1 MKKILIRAGVL
12 LAVFLCGVAAFS
24 SLMNHQSTDNKTDME
39 TASSP
44 SMAMIINDTEVNRM
58 YAYADEMDVSFVR
71 DSITPLDT
79 DRTLEVSITPN
90 GREIDSLVYEVMTLD
105 GESVIENDKIR
116 NFTEEEDGR
125 LTVQLTLSQPILMNQ
140 EYSLSSSR
148 ALQMPVDNSPVKSV
162 FSVLQSCS

>member
-1 MKKILIRAGVL
+1 MKKKLIRAGIL

-44 SMAMIINDTEVNRM
+44 SMAMIIDDTEVNRM
-58 YAYADEMDVSFVR
+58 YAYADEMDVNFVR
-71 DSITPLDT
+71 DSLTPLDT

-90 GREIDSLVYEVMTLD
+90 GREIDSLVYEVTSLD

-125 LTVQLTLSQPILMNQ
+125 LTVQFTLSQPILMNQ
-140 EYSLSSSR
+140 EYSLCFT
-148 ALQMPVDNSPVKSV
+148 LHTED
-162 FSVLQSCS
+162 

>member
-1 MKKILIRAGVL
+1 MKKKLIRAGIL

-44 SMAMIINDTEVNRM
+44 SMAMIIDDTEVNRM
-58 YAYADEMDVSFVR
+58 YAYADEMDVNFVR
-71 DSITPLDT
+71 DSLTPLDT

-90 GREIDSLVYEVMTLD
+90 GREIDSLVYEVTSLD

-125 LTVQLTLSQPILMNQ
+125 LTVQFTLSQPILMNQ
-140 EYSLSSSR
+140 EYSLSPDR
-148 ALQMPVDNSPVKSV
+148 ALHIPDESSPA
-162 FSVLQSCS
+162 FSDLSRKLSM